1 MKNQNLISSLLAKT
15 LSEKS
20 RKVGSFLAG
29 DEYEEERGR
38 EEVNYRLQETHGTYA
53 IIICSE

>member
-1 MKNQNLISSLLAKT
+1 LAKT

-29 DEYEEERGR
+29 DEYEEERGW